1 MLGCMAIV
9 LLAVALKC
17 KPLVQLVQMSQ
28 GDTNLPALQ
37 RLRSNTAVY
46 STSTR
51 PRVFS
56 GSRLLCSRDI
66 VAGSSFRHLG
76 TNQVTL
82 VLAIRLCTGV
92 QRKHYGKDYNLH
104 TFSIKKTKNQNKKIK
119 TEC

>member
-1 MLGCMAIV
+1 MDHAWLCMAIV
-9 LLAVALKC
+9 LLAVAQKS
-17 KPLVQLVQMSQ
+17 KPLVQLVQVSEE
-28 GDTNLPALQ
+28 DTNLPALQ

-51 PRVFS
+51 PKVFS

-82 VLAIRLCTGV
+82 VLAILLCKGV

-104 TFSIKKTKNQNKKIK
+104 TFSIKNQKSKTKK
-119 TEC
+119 